1 MCLQYPNCLNKLQEI
16 KIDLYKEPYLILERL
31 NHREYKDVFLLQD
44 INIKIHKIMV
54 LMCSA
59 TLNRLEITTTD

>member
-44 INIKIHKIMV
+44 INIKMHKIMV
-54 LMCSA
+54 LMCSV